1 MKNIVEYLFENKTRE
16 YSNIILISD
25 NHEILILRRANY
37 MKNFGGLWGFPGG
50 TVNEKD
56 KNSKET
62 AIRELKEETG
72 IELSWNEKH
81 KCSLY
86 KTIKNKDNS
95 ISYYY
100 LVKLETNIKDI
111 KLSKEHSKYDWFN
124 IDNKKNYKWM
134 PDIFQIIQKIYNE
147 YE

>member
-37 MKNFGGLWGFPGG
+37 MKKFGGLWGFPGG

-72 IELSWNEKH
+72 IELSWNEEH

-95 ISYYY
+95 ISHYY
-100 LVKLETNIKDI
+100 LVKLETNIEDI